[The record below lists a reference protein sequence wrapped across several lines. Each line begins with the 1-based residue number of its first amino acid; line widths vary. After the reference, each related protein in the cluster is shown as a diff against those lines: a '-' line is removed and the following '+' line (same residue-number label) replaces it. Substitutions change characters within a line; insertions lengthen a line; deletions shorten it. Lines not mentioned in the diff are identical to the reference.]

1 MNLFKPKP
9 AIPRSQLVRQ
19 RRLQEARK
27 RQAEARDSIQSLP
40 KEPPVDP
47 HAYRP
52 VIPPLNKMPA
62 PVYPKVQQPV
72 NRQPAFHSAKG
83 APVISRNKS
92 LGTPVKERTRNNTR
106 RVYAYTMAA
115 TGTEIRLPT
124 LRSLHFGWRLVSGAL
139 SLLMIAL
146 IAFFITS
153 PSLKVSGMSFN
164 GLQRL
169 DSEKISSDL
178 GVIEKRIYSLDADQM
193 RQRLAKKYP
202 ELANVKINITLP
214 AKVVI
219 SASERMP
226 LLAWVVDG
234 NTYWIDENGYIF
246 PARGEAAPSLTVQSV
261 VSPPMTTAADATV
274 LEELS
279 EEVTPIAIETP
290 APGELAKQMDPTVMA
305 AILKLST
312 MMPEGT
318 VLAYSDLDGLGWVD
332 AKGWAVYIGLS
343 MSHID
348 QQMMVYKAVVDE
360 LSKNGITPSMV
371 SVEHVNA
378 PFYR

>member
-9 AIPRSQLVRQ
+9 SIPRSQLVRQ
-19 RRLQEARK
+19 RRLLDARK
-27 RQAEARDSIQSLP
+27 RQAEARESIENTP
-40 KEPPVDP
+40 KEMPVNP

-52 VIPPLNKMPA
+52 VMPPVSRPPV
-62 PVYPKVQQPV
+62 PVYPKVNQPA
-72 NRQPAFHSAKG
+72 NRQPAFRSAKG
-83 APVISRNKS
+83 APVVSRGKSQGTPIKDRSRN
-92 LGTPVKERTRNNTR
+92 NAH

-115 TGTEIRLPT
+115 TGTEIRLPF
-124 LRSLHFGWRLVSGAL
+124 LRSIHLGWRLASGSL

-146 IAFFITS
+146 IVFFLFS
-153 PSLKVSGMSFN
+153 PSLKVSGMSYN

-169 DSEKISSDL
+169 DSEKITSDL
-178 GVIEKRIYSLDADQM
+178 GVVEKRIFAIDADQM

-202 ELANVKINITLP
+202 ELADVKIKITLP

-219 SASERMP
+219 SASERAP
-226 LLAWVVDG
+226 LLAWIVDG
-234 NTYWIDENGYIF
+234 NTYWVDANGYIF
-246 PARGEAAPSLTVQSV
+246 PARGDAAPGLTVQSV
-261 VSPPMTTAADATV
+261 VSPPMVASADASV

-279 EEVTPIAIETP
+279 EEVTPVVIETP
-290 APGELAKQMDPTVMA
+290 EPGELANQMDPTIMA
-305 AILKLST
+305 AIFKLST
-312 MMPEGT
+312 MMPTGT

-348 QQMMVYKAVVDE
+348 QQMMVYKAVVDKLTE
-360 LSKNGITPSMV
+360 QGITPSMV

>member
-1 MNLFKPKP
+1 
-9 AIPRSQLVRQ
+9 
-19 RRLQEARK
+19 
-27 RQAEARDSIQSLP
+27 
-40 KEPPVDP
+40 
-47 HAYRP
+47 
-52 VIPPLNKMPA
+52 
-62 PVYPKVQQPV
+62 
-72 NRQPAFHSAKG
+72 
-83 APVISRNKS
+83 
-92 LGTPVKERTRNNTR
+92 
-106 RVYAYTMAA
+106 
-115 TGTEIRLPT
+115 
-124 LRSLHFGWRLVSGAL
+124 
-139 SLLMIAL
+139 
-146 IAFFITS
+146 
-153 PSLKVSGMSFN
+153 
-164 GLQRL
+164 
-169 DSEKISSDL
+169 
-178 GVIEKRIYSLDADQM
+178 
-193 RQRLAKKYP
+193 
-202 ELANVKINITLP
+202 
-214 AKVVI
+214 
-219 SASERMP
+219 
-226 LLAWVVDG
+226 
-234 NTYWIDENGYIF
+234 
-246 PARGEAAPSLTVQSV
+246 
-261 VSPPMTTAADATV
+261 MTTAADATV

>member
-9 AIPRSQLVRQ
+9 SIPRSQLVRL
-19 RRLQEARK
+19 RRLQEASK
-27 RQAEARDSIQSLP
+27 RQAEARESIQNTP
-40 KEPPVDP
+40 KEAPVNP

-52 VIPPLNKMPA
+52 VIPPVSRLPD
-62 PVYPKVQQPV
+62 PVYRKVAQPV
-72 NRQPAFHSAKG
+72 NKQPAFRSAKG
-83 APVISRNKS
+83 APVISRSKT
-92 LGTPVKERTRNNTR
+92 LGTPVKERTKNGAR
-106 RVYAYTMAA
+106 RVYAYTMTA
-115 TGTEIRLPT
+115 TGTEIRLPA
-124 LRSLHFGWRLVSGAL
+124 LRSLHIGWRLASGTL
-139 SLLMIAL
+139 SLLMVAL
-146 IAFFITS
+146 IIFFLFS
-153 PSLKVSGMSFN
+153 PSLKVSGMSFS

-169 DSEKISSDL
+169 DADKITSDL
-178 GVIEKRIYSLDADQM
+178 GVVEKRIIALDADQM

-202 ELANVKINITLP
+202 ELADVKITITLP
-214 AKVVI
+214 AKVAL
-219 SASERMP
+219 SASERAP

-261 VSPPMTTAADATV
+261 VAPPIAANADATV

-290 APGELAKQMDPTVMA
+290 APGEMAKQMDPTIMA

-312 MMPEGT
+312 MMPAGT

-348 QQMMVYKAVVDE
+348 QQMMVYKAIVDE
-360 LSKNGITPSMV
+360 LTKKGITPTMV